1 MTHENLAPDNQ
12 PSGITLPMFI
22 GAAVVIIAAAMAAV
36 WFAFP
41 APDTLHKL
49 ASPSGAKVIELGE
62 LCGETQCSR
71 AAILDVTQP
80 DGTHIRTG
88 CPIDQTAATPLFA
101 EASAVWSAAED
112 RVEIAYVADTGLTGR
127 VVIETAACTQTE

>member
-1 MTHENLAPDNQ
+1 MTPEKLAPDNQ

-22 GAAVVIIAAAMAAV
+22 GVAVVVIAAAMAAV

-49 ASPSGAKVIELGE
+49 ASPSGTRVIELGE

-71 AAILDVTQP
+71 VAVLDVTQP

-88 CPIDQTAATPLFA
+88 CPIDESAVTPLFTEVA
-101 EASAVWSAAED
+101 ATWSTSED
-112 RVEIAYVADTGLTGR
+112 EVEIAYVAATGVSGTIALQ
-127 VVIETAACTQTE
+127 IADCTQTQ